1 VKAQVPVIFNSKIW
15 MSIFFLMILMIIMVI
30 KTIYTLLGRFFR
42 TVTYLH
48 VQDKFGDLE
57 HSFLFFPLSIK
68 DK

>member
-1 VKAQVPVIFNSKIW
+1 
-15 MSIFFLMILMIIMVI
+15 MILMIIMVIIMVI